1 MPRPRSGTAR
11 RFVVWKV
18 YECPRCYHRRVA
30 LARRGTPCSMCVRPP
45 TAKPRMNV
53 VEWLE

>member
-30 LARRGTPCSMCVRPP
+30 LARRGTTCSMCVRPP